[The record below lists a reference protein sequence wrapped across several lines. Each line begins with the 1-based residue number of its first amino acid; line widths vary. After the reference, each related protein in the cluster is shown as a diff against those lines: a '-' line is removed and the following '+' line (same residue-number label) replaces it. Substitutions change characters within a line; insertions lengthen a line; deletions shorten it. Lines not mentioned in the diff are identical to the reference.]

1 MKILA
6 IDDNRDNLTALK
18 AVVLDR
24 LPGAR
29 FLSALD
35 GPQGLE
41 VAQAENPDVILLD
54 VVMPGMDG
62 YTVCRKLKEDER
74 LQNIP
79 VLFLTALR
87 TDRESRVKA
96 LEAGAE
102 GFLAKPFDEVELTA
116 QIRAMVKIKEAGVMQ
131 RTEKE
136 RLAAMVEER
145 TQELQQANQRLR
157 QSQAGTLQLL
167 EDLKK
172 EMATRQQAE
181 KALDFERN
189 LLRTL
194 IDNLPDFIYVK
205 DTEHRYLLSN
215 MANTC
220 LLGLDSPEQTLG
232 KTDFEFFPRELA
244 VQYLV
249 TEQAVIQSG
258 QPLVDV
264 EEPLF
269 DPAGNPRWQ
278 STTQAPLRD
287 AQGKVIGIVGIG
299 HEITEH
305 KRTLEALRQSE
316 ERFRRAVLD
325 SPFPIMIHA
334 EDGAVLQISQSW
346 SDVTGYLPEEIATIQ
361 DWTELAYGERKTLA
375 QADIDALYSL
385 AHRKYEGDYKIRTRS
400 GEMRVWEFGSAP
412 LGRLPDGRRLV
423 MSMAMD
429 ATEHRRAE
437 EALRESEQKYRML
450 FREMLDGFALH
461 EIILDAQGNPADYRF
476 LAINPAFERMTGL
489 KAPEVVGRTVLEVL
503 PGIES
508 RWIETYGK
516 VAITGE
522 PTFLVSY
529 SADLQKH
536 FEVTAFQPAP
546 SQFACIF
553 ADVTERKRAEEQIRK
568 LSSAVEQSP
577 VSVLITNP
585 QGVIEYVNPK
595 FTKMTGYTLEEVNG
609 QNPRFLKGDK
619 TSAEEYRQLWG
630 TIIQGRE
637 WRGEFHNRKKNGE
650 FYWESCSISPIV
662 DAAGQITHFL
672 AVKEDTT
679 ERKHLEEHLRRTQKL
694 DSIGQLAGGVAHDFN
709 NILAAIMM
717 NLGLVEQR
725 PNLEM
730 EIQEAIK
737 EMQLEAARAASLTR
751 QLLMF
756 SRRSLLEV
764 KILDLNEVV
773 ANLLKMLGRLIGEHI
788 TLRFDRADQ
797 LPAVEAD
804 PGMIEQVLMN
814 LAINARDAMPCGGRL
829 TIRLEAIQVG
839 ENRAKTYPN
848 SRPGSFVC
856 LTVAD
861 TGCGMDEATQ
871 KHIFEP
877 FFTTKETGKG
887 TGLGLATAYGIAA
900 QHKGWLEVESE
911 LGQGAT
917 FRVFLPVT
925 SKGDS
930 GPLRVAESAVVRGH
944 ETILLVEDEA
954 SVRRSVARGL
964 RLLAYQVMEACN
976 GQEAMALWREHQGRI
991 DLLLSDV
998 VMPEG
1003 LTGLELAKLMKQAKP
1018 ALKVILSSGYNV
1030 EMAGQATAGP
1040 EGFMRLPKPYK
1051 IEVLSKAVRD
1061 CLDGK

>member
-62 YTVCRKLKEDER
+62 YAVCWKLKEDER
-74 LQNIP
+74 LQTIP
-79 VLFLTALR
+79 VLFLTALK

-116 QIRAMVKIKEAGVMQ
+116 QIRAMAKIKEAGVLQ

-136 RLAAMVEER
+136 RLAAMVDER
-145 TQELQQANQRLR
+145 TQELQQANQKLR
-157 QSQAGTLQLL
+157 ESQAGTLQLL

-181 KALDFERN
+181 ESLAFERS

-215 MANTC
+215 LANAR
-220 LLGLDSPEQTLG
+220 LLGLDSPEQALG
-232 KTDFEFFPRELA
+232 KTDFELFPRELA

-269 DPAGNPRWQ
+269 DQAGNPRWQ

-299 HEITEH
+299 HEITER
-305 KRTLEALRQSE
+305 KRTLEALQQSE

-334 EDGAVLQISQSW
+334 EDGGVLQISRSW
-346 SDVTGYLPEEIATIQ
+346 SDVTGYPPEELATIQ
-361 DWTELAYGERKTLA
+361 DWTERAYGERKTLA
-375 QADIDALYSL
+375 QADIDALYGL

-400 GEMRVWEFGSAP
+400 GEMRIWEFGSAP

-429 ATEHRRAE
+429 ATERRRAE
-437 EALRESEQKYRML
+437 EALRESEQNYRML

-489 KAPEVVGRTVLEVL
+489 KAPELVGRTVLEVL
-503 PGIES
+503 PGIEP

-516 VAITGE
+516 VALTGE

-529 SADLQKH
+529 AADLQKH

-553 ADVTERKRAEEQIRK
+553 TDVTERKRAEEQIRK

-577 VSVLITNP
+577 VSVMITDP
-585 QGVIEYVNPK
+585 QGAIEYVNPK
-595 FTKMTGYTLEEVNG
+595 FTQMTGYTLEEVNG

-619 TSAEEYRQLWG
+619 TSAEEYHQLWE
-630 TIIQGRE
+630 TITQGQE
-637 WRGEFHNRKKNGE
+637 WRGEFHNRKKTGE

-662 DAAGQITHFL
+662 DAAGRTTHFL
-672 AVKEDTT
+672 SVKEDTT
-679 ERKHLEEHLRRTQKL
+679 ARKHLEEHLRQTQKM

-725 PNLEM
+725 PNLEE
-730 EIQEAIK
+730 EIQEVIK
-737 EMQLEAARAASLTR
+737 ELELEAARAASLTR

-764 KILDLNEVV
+764 KVLDLNEVV

-788 TLRFDRADQ
+788 TLRFDRADK
-797 LPAVEAD
+797 LPPVEAD
-804 PGMIEQVLMN
+804 PGMIEQVVMN
-814 LAINARDAMPCGGRL
+814 LAINARDAMPGGGRL

-839 ENRAKTYPN
+839 EGRAKNYPN
-848 SRPGSFVC
+848 SWPGRFVC

-877 FFTTKETGKG
+877 FFTTKEMGKG

-917 FRVFLPVT
+917 FRVFFPVT
-925 SKGDS
+925 SKGDT
-930 GPLRVAESAVVRGH
+930 GPAWATKPAVVRGH

-964 RLLAYQVMEACN
+964 RLLGYQVKEASN
-976 GQEAMALWREHQGRI
+976 GQEAMKLWQEHQGGI

-1003 LTGLELAKLMKQAKP
+1003 LTGLDLAKLMKQAKP
-1018 ALKVILSSGYNV
+1018 SLKIILSSGYSV
-1030 EMAGQATAGP
+1030 EMAGQTTAGA

-1051 IEVLSKAVRD
+1051 IEVLSKAVRE